1 MSKSNSGRTGNPVG
15 RPKKNSDRRVPY
27 EEVDRLL
34 VFGEVVACDDGK
46 GVTTVYPSFREV
58 ARRYGVSHSV
68 VTSYAQR
75 HNCMRRREIAQA
87 RIEAKTDEKL
97 TEMRANRF
105 ALTKDD
111 ELRIID
117 RYLSEFEDAVAAK
130 RVPCDNPSDFNTMLR
145 LKQFIQ
151 GGADSR
157 QEVHAGFSLEALQ
170 ARHRRMLRHLDEGDD
185 AGRTSAADERDPETT
200 PPALSSEPA
209 PAELVAG
216 RLDTFVSDRVSEA
229 RGNLP
234 STLQTRRAKKMDAR
248 TESARLGG
256 RPVGPSGCSV
266 CNGAAVVGERPQF
279 ESREL
284 RGQPPDALGLGGRT
298 VGGGTEPSA
307 VEHGVEVAFKFG
319 PHVGIRVEFE
329 GEMALRT
336 KQATRAVEQS
346 LP

>member
-117 RYLSEFEDAVAAK
+117 RYLSEFEEAVAAK

-229 RGNLP
+229 RGNL
-234 STLQTRRAKKMDAR
+234 RAFDEAAR
-248 TESARLGG
+248 TIRT
-256 RPVGPSGCSV
+256 
-266 CNGAAVVGERPQF
+266 RPQETDQAPRAGHLDADAPGDF
-279 ESREL
+279 AV
-284 RGQPPDALGLGGRT
+284 RGDFDAMGDFDVSGDFDASGGFDVSGDFDATDGFRTASDDDALGDD
-298 VGGGTEPSA
+298 E
-307 VEHGVEVAFKFG
+307 E
-319 PHVGIRVEFE
+319 E
-329 GEMALRT
+329 GW
-336 KQATRAVEQS
+336 
-346 LP
+346 